1 MCNAMFV
8 KHECTLY
15 DYEFTLKRERFM
27 SEVNATDQTL
37 INSAEDV
44 YDLYL
49 GSGDQAQA
57 GLEVE
62 MAFFNPDTPDL
73 DVMSLS
79 QNRVLKNSAAAALD
93 GDWVHNEPTSELLE
107 VASSA
112 ADFANM
118 RSVLDETNQKIRLL
132 TEKAQELGLKRS
144 YFQELPEKT
153 ADELLSKIVDVDRY
167 QIMYAPYRADMK
179 KCVQYFAVCKSNQV
193 SVSHRDPA
201 HLLENV
207 RRLYVLAPFLFLL
220 TDNSAG
226 FVEGHAFK
234 GHGGMHLRHNGLLE
248 GRGGILPYVFS
259 ARSGEEFIAAH
270 IEHVMNNPLFMYYCK
285 DGSLKGVPSGDWGV
299 TFNSLKERGL
309 NTASN
314 YYLGQSVLWPDV
326 KIAALKNSV
335 GEVFGHRYEAR
346 MFGVGMHQHQTAM
359 IITSAL
365 AFHER
370 FSQGVNEL
378 LERYGLGDSPELLG
392 HVQDAYTAARKH
404 GGQFFNIAYGN
415 GSMADFA
422 KDFAD
427 LLEGLASYIGMEDA
441 LLPAIMICRTGCTD
455 AKVNRHLFPSLEETL
470 AFQRTHDSEMFF
482 NPNQCAKMVFEAEL
496 ERSGAPC
503 TQVRAV

>member
-1 MCNAMFV
+1 
-8 KHECTLY
+8 
-15 DYEFTLKRERFM
+15 M
-27 SEVNATDQTL
+27 SEVNATDQTP
-37 INSAEDV
+37 INSADDV

-49 GSGDQAQA
+49 GSGDQVKA
-57 GLEVE
+57 GIEVE
-62 MAFFNPDTPDL
+62 MAFFDPETPDL

-79 QNRVLKNSAAAALD
+79 QNRVLKNSAAAVID

-118 RSVLDETNQKIRLL
+118 RSVLDETNKKIKIL
-132 TEKAQELGLKRS
+132 TEKAHDLGLKRS

-153 ADELLSKIVDVDRY
+153 ADDLLSRIVDVDRY
-167 QIMYAPYRADMK
+167 KIMYDPYREDMK

-193 SVSHRDPA
+193 SISHRDPA

-207 RRLYVLAPFLFLL
+207 RRLYVLAPFLFML

-226 FVEGHAFK
+226 FVEGKAFK
-234 GHGGMHLRHNGLLE
+234 NHSGMSLRHNGLLQ
-248 GRGGILPYVFS
+248 GRGGVFPYVFG
-259 ARSGEEFIAAH
+259 ANSGEEFISAH
-270 IEHVMNNPLFMYYCK
+270 IDHVMNNPLFMYYCK
-285 DGSLKGVPSGDWGV
+285 DGSLQGVPSGDWSV

-326 KIAALKNSV
+326 KIAALKNEQ
-335 GEVFGHRYEAR
+335 GDVFGHRYEAR

-359 IITSAL
+359 IVTSAL
-365 AFHER
+365 AFHEQ

-378 LERYGLGDSPELLG
+378 LARYGFCGSDCDLYQRVLDS
-392 HVQDAYTAARKH
+392 YKAAREH
-404 GGQFFNIAYGN
+404 GGKFFDVAYGSGN
-415 GSMADFA
+415 MADFA

-427 LLEGLASYIGMEDA
+427 LAEEMASDIGMEDEIQP
-441 LLPAIMICRTGCTD
+441 LLSICRSGCTD
-455 AKVNRHLFPSLEETL
+455 AKVNRHLCSTLEDTL
-470 AFQRTHDSEMFF
+470 AFQRNYDSEIFF
-482 NPNQCAKMVFEAEL
+482 NPNQSAKMLFETEL

-503 TQVRAV
+503 TAVSAA